1 MKLWN
6 NYFFKLWN
14 NYFSLQLMMTTTQ
27 DHTSV
32 TCVRSARSWDAAV
45 DDAYQIRNSS
55 WEVIAILGFF
65 VWPIQ
70 YQFTS
75 CPWISVCIVFWCDSE
90 VLSLDT
96 FILKQGQLDFSCMA
110 TFIAMWILNYAEGS
124 QCYDTMYDTYVV
136 DDQVHLMLF
145 QG

>member
-1 MKLWN
+1 MKKERNEAVEQL
-6 NYFFKLWN
+6 FFKLWN

-65 VWPIQ
+65 VRPI
-70 YQFTS
+70 
-75 CPWISVCIVFWCDSE
+75 
-90 VLSLDT
+90 
-96 FILKQGQLDFSCMA
+96 
-110 TFIAMWILNYAEGS
+110 
-124 QCYDTMYDTYVV
+124 
-136 DDQVHLMLF
+136 
-145 QG
+145 